1 MKNATARPT
10 KPSIIRSVKCEI
22 TSERITALVAATSEI
37 DGYQDYRGTYT
48 NSFGASIGLQ
58 PGIVAFIT
66 NNAAVE
72 LSIGVLGI
80 GFERQLQT
88 KNQVEQGKTNSL
100 DTNFK
105 LNLLSVGFGMSF
117 YL

>member
-1 MKNATARPT
+1 
-10 KPSIIRSVKCEI
+10 
-22 TSERITALVAATSEI
+22 VAATNVV
-37 DGYQDYRGTYT
+37 DGMQNYRGTYAKQ
-48 NSFGASIGLQ
+48 FGAQLALQ

-72 LSIGVLGI
+72 LSIGVLGV
-80 GFERQLQT
+80 GFDRTRQV
-88 KNQVEQGKTNSL
+88 KNQIIEANVKSI